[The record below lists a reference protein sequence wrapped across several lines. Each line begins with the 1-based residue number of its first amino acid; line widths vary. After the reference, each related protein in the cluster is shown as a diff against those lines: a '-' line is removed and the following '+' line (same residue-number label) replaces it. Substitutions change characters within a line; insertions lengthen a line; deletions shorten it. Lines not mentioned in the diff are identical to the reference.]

1 MGHRDDRE
9 RISVAGEKGEGQLQV
24 TQINFE
30 VKIFVFILKQL
41 GSHKLCKRVF
51 FFTVLDGGERGGGVI
66 AV

>member
-1 MGHRDDRE
+1 MGHENDGE

-30 VKIFVFILKQL
+30 VKVGQL
-41 GSHKLCKRVF
+41 GSHKPCKG
-51 FFTVLDGGERGGGVI
+51 FFTVLGGGEGGAGVI